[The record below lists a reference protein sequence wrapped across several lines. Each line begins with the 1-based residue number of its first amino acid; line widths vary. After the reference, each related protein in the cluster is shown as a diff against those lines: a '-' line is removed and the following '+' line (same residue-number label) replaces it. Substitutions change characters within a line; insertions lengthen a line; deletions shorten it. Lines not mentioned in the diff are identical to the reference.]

1 MSRVTIRAHCET
13 IVFPLEHCAITDH
26 LKMGITFKLKDPFAF
41 YCNLNVLLAKA
52 K

>member
-1 MSRVTIRAHCET
+1 MSHVTIRAHCET
-13 IVFPLEHCAITDH
+13 ILFPLEHGAITDN
-26 LKMGITFKLKDPFAF
+26 LNMGITFKLKAPFAF

>member
-1 MSRVTIRAHCET
+1 MSHVTIRAHCET
-13 IVFPLEHCAITDH
+13 IVFPLEHYAITDH
-26 LKMGITFKLKDPFAF
+26 LNMGITFKLKALFAF